1 MRTLRLSLAG
11 TVILALLGG
20 LSVAVVAQDQ
30 GVEPTW
36 TTLVEE
42 QCMLAE
48 DDAHTSET
56 DGKLTRVRDYALAC
70 EVMFTDPRVSGMRS
84 TLYNEDCLGSFPC
97 VYWATH
103 ELAGPDGTWSGWTTG
118 TVDADRT
125 AIGHSVLTGSGAYEG
140 LTFVWSAIGT
150 YDEPPIAYGLIYEGE
165 PPPLP

>member
-11 TVILALLGG
+11 TVMLVLLGG
-20 LSVAVVAQDQ
+20 LSVAVAQDE

-56 DGKLTRVRDYALAC
+56 DGKLTRVRDYDLAC
-70 EVMFTDPRVSGMRS
+70 EVTFTDPRVSGMRS

-118 TVDADRT
+118 TVDPDRT
-125 AIGHSVLTGSGAYEG
+125 AIGHSVLTGSARLRGSDVRLECHRQVRRTT
-140 LTFVWSAIGT
+140 L
-150 YDEPPIAYGLIYEGE
+150 AYGLIYEGD
-165 PPPLP
+165 PPPMP